1 MINNNITLNLP
12 PITNSCEAGSDTSC
26 VASTI
31 GGIASLATPS
41 PTATASCSANSSPLT
56 AVSQLAASSSA
67 PTEGGTLPAA
77 HSLSTELGTQM
88 ESALQGENIINL
100 LFNLADVLSIILP
113 VLLSIAFMTI
123 IERKQLAAHQRRV
136 GPNTVG
142 YYGILQPFADALK
155 LILKETIIP
164 SQSNKIVFYLAPVST
179 LVFSLLGWAVIPFG
193 EGIVLSDLSLGIL
206 YTLALSSLGVY
217 GVLLAGWSANSK
229 YAFLGSLRSTA
240 AMISYELILSS
251 AILIIILLTGTLN
264 YTSIIEIQQS
274 VWFIIPLLPVFIF
287 YFISILAETSRT
299 PFDLQ
304 EAESELVAG
313 FFTEHSSVPFVFF
326 FLGEYSSIVLFSSI
340 TAILF
345 LGGYNLPEIFINET
359 IINLQAIILGI
370 KTCIFTF
377 FFVWFRATLPR
388 LRYDQLIQLCW
399 LNLLPVAVAFI
410 ILIPSILISFDI
422 SPY

>member
-1 MINNNITLNLP
+1 MLGINTNL
-12 PITNSCEAGSDTSC
+12 A
-26 VASTI
+26 
-31 GGIASLATPS
+31 
-41 PTATASCSANSSPLT
+41 
-56 AVSQLAASSSA
+56 
-67 PTEGGTLPAA
+67 LPNTGLI
-77 HSLSTELGTQM
+77 S
-88 ESALQGENIINL
+88 II
-100 LFNLADVLSIILP
+100 FNLIDVLSVILP
-113 VLLSIAFMTI
+113 VLLAVAFMTI

-142 YYGILQPFADALK
+142 YYGVLQPFADALK
-155 LILKETIIP
+155 LIVKETVIP
-164 SQSNKIVFYLAPVST
+164 SQSNKVLFYLAPVST
-179 LVFSLLGWAVIPFG
+179 LVFSLLGWGIIPFG
-193 EGIVLSDLSLGIL
+193 QGLSLSDFSLGIL

-251 AILIIILLTGTLN
+251 AILIIILLTGSLN
-264 YTSIIEIQQS
+264 LTTIIETQQAI
-274 VWFIIPLLPVFIF
+274 WFIVPLLPVFIF
-287 YFISILAETSRT
+287 YFIAILAETSRT

-326 FLGEYSSIVLFSSI
+326 FLGEYSSIVLFSCI

-345 LGGYNLPEIFINET
+345 LGGYNLPEIFINDSFLN
-359 IINLQAIILGI
+359 IQSIILGL
-370 KTCIFTF
+370 KTCIFCF

-388 LRYDQLIQLCW
+388 LRYDQLINLCW

-410 ILIPSILISFDI
+410 ILIPSILVAFDI
-422 SPY
+422 APY